1 MNTTDITRFKERL
14 EAEHA
19 RLVEDLS
26 RLGRINPTN
35 PNDWETTY
43 SDLTNPTG
51 EKEVPAE
58 PDTQDEASRMEGFE
72 ERNATE
78 VTLEAQFNAVKAA
91 LKRIEDGSYG
101 LCHEAGEAHEIEIA
115 RLEANPSAATCI
127 AHLKN

>member
-1 MNTTDITRFKERL
+1 MKERL

-19 RLVEDLS
+19 RLLEELQ
-26 RLGRINPTN
+26 RLGRVNPTN

-51 EKEVPAE
+51 EPEVVAE
-58 PDTQDEASRMEGFE
+58 PDTQDEASRMEEFE

-78 VTLEAQFNAVKAA
+78 VTLEAQLNAVKGA
-91 LKRIEDGSYG
+91 LKALAEGTYG
-101 LCHEAGEAHEIEIA
+101 TCTEGGEGHPIEIA
-115 RLEANPSAATCI
+115 RLEANPSATTCI